1 MHNAKDRIPKQCRIS
16 GTCFTILVTIGGNL
30 YMRHPKNIK
39 HVHKNSNDLLEVII
53 ILVTDAHEG
62 ETVFKIECIFMILVK
77 EHILLSIHTE
87 GVCLMPLIKIY
98 MKYIFGLDLDQFYL
112 LSYTNQYFSLC
123 TC

>member
-1 MHNAKDRIPKQCRIS
+1 MLPKQCRIGDTYYTS
-16 GTCFTILVTIGGNL
+16 NATSGGNL

-112 LSYTNQYFSLC
+112 LSYTNQYFSVC